1 MDANR
6 SPGRN
11 DQADDGLVRQI
22 KGGSSNAIEMEDCRD
37 AADRRPCAGA
47 GLFAAATPA
56 EARDYPY
63 CLTSPGYGYPG
74 ECSYASYGQC
84 RAAASGRL
92 ADCIVNPRAAFREP
106 RHRDY
111 RTYGQSW

>member
-1 MDANR
+1 MLSKVKTAAR
-6 SPGRN
+6 SR
-11 DQADDGLVRQI
+11 AAALAL
-22 KGGSSNAIEMEDCRD
+22 SSVAVV
-37 AADRRPCAGA
+37 AAA
-47 GLFAAATPA
+47 LFAVTPAA
-56 EARDYPY
+56 EARTYGY

-74 ECSYASYGQC
+74 DCSYASYRQC

-111 RTYGQSW
+111 RTYGQGW

>member
-1 MDANR
+1 MQRTLNT
-6 SPGRN
+6 
-11 DQADDGLVRQI
+11 I
-22 KGGSSNAIEMEDCRD
+22 SSLMSAPRI
-37 AADRRPCAGA
+37 AALAVASVVAGA
-47 GLFAAATPA
+47 GLMSVTPA

-63 CLTSPGYGYPG
+63 CLVSPGYGYPG

-84 RAAASGRL
+84 RASASGRL

-111 RTYGQSW
+111 RTYGQRW

>member
-1 MDANR
+1 ML
-6 SPGRN
+6 S
-11 DQADDGLVRQI
+11 
-22 KGGSSNAIEMEDCRD
+22 KWKT
-37 AADRRPCAGA
+37 AAMLRTAALASAAVVAGA

-74 ECSYASYGQC
+74 ECRYASYGQC

>member
-1 MDANR
+1 MK
-6 SPGRN
+6 
-11 DQADDGLVRQI
+11 QALNNLISRR
-22 KGGSSNAIEMEDCRD
+22 AL
-37 AADRRPCAGA
+37 AAV
-47 GLFAAATPA
+47 AAATA
-56 EARDYPY
+56 IAGASLFGGTAAQARDYAY

-74 ECSYASYGQC
+74 DCNYASYRQC

-111 RTYGQSW
+111 RTYGDTRW

>member
-1 MDANR
+1 MLSKLKSGATPR
-6 SPGRN
+6 T
-11 DQADDGLVRQI
+11 
-22 KGGSSNAIEMEDCRD
+22 
-37 AADRRPCAGA
+37 AALAFAAVLAGA
-47 GLFAAATPA
+47 GLFSAATPA

-74 ECSYASYGQC
+74 DCNYASYGQC

-111 RTYGQSW
+111 RTYGQRW

>member
-1 MDANR
+1 MLSKLKSGA
-6 SPGRN
+6 SPRT
-11 DQADDGLVRQI
+11 
-22 KGGSSNAIEMEDCRD
+22 
-37 AADRRPCAGA
+37 AALAFAAVLAGA
-47 GLFAAATPA
+47 GLFSAVATPA

-74 ECSYASYGQC
+74 DCNYASYGQC

-111 RTYGQSW
+111 RTYGQRW